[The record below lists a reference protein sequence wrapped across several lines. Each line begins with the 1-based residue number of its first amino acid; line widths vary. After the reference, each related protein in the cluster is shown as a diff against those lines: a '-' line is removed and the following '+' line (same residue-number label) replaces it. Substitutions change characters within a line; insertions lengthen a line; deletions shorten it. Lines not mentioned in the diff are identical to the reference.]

1 MLRGMTTDP
10 PDLTALRTAA
20 GLERT
25 AAAALIGVDQ
35 STLWRWETGKA
46 RPNRH
51 VLAALLT
58 VYEDATRCRA
68 VAAGGAAT

>member
-1 MLRGMTTDP
+1 MNTGP
-10 PDLTALRTAA
+10 PDLLALRTAA

-51 VLAALLT
+51 VLAALLV
-58 VYEDATRCRA
+58 VYEQATKGRA
-68 VAAGGAAT
+68 VAADGAAS

>member
-1 MLRGMTTDP
+1 MLRGMNTDP
-10 PDLTALRTAA
+10 IDLLALRTAA

-58 VYEDATRCRA
+58 VYEEATRCRA
-68 VAAGGAAT
+68 GVADEAAS

>member
-1 MLRGMTTDP
+1 MLGAMTNDP
-10 PDLTALRTAA
+10 PDILALRTAA

-25 AAAALIGVDQ
+25 AAAAMIGVDQ

-51 VLAALLT
+51 VLAALLA
-58 VYEDATRCRA
+58 VYEEATRCRA
-68 VAAGGAAT
+68 LADGGGAS